1 LIEISVIVPVHN
13 AADTLGNCLDALLS
27 QDLPAASYEIILVDN
42 QSTDDS
48 VAVAE
53 RYRDVRVLSESQ
65 KSAYKARNRG
75 LQAASGKLIAFT
87 DADCVPQK
95 NWLRCLE
102 KYMADPRV
110 KIVMGRDIPAG
121 PTTAVRLLGN
131 YDHFKEIFVMSSSDT
146 GIYYGHTNCLM
157 TRREIFD
164 ETGFFDERPRGADV
178 IFVQRVLSRYGTEAV
193 LYQPDAIVA
202 HTEIRSAFVYFKK
215 AFIYG
220 RSARS
225 YRHIVSARPL
235 RNTERMKIYR
245 EVVNS
250 CKLSAL
256 EAIYLLA
263 LLMLGVGCYGLGW
276 VSLIREARS

>member
-1 LIEISVIVPVHN
+1 MIDISVIVPVRN
-13 AADTLGNCLDALLS
+13 AAATLGNCLEALLS

-53 RYRDVRVLSESQ
+53 RYQGVRVLSESQ
-65 KSAYKARNRG
+65 KGAYKARNRG

-95 NWLRCLE
+95 DWLRCL
-102 KYMADPRV
+102 KKCLADPRV

-121 PTTAVRLLGN
+121 QTTAVRLLGN
-131 YDHFKEIFVMSSSDT
+131 YDHFKEIFVMSSSDP

-164 ETGFFDERPRGADV
+164 ETDFFDERPRGADV
-178 IFVQRVLSRYGTEAV
+178 IFVQRVLSRYGTGAV
-193 LYQPDAIVA
+193 LYQSDAVVA

-225 YRHIVSARPL
+225 YRRIVAARPL
-235 RNTERMKIYR
+235 RNKERMNIFR

-250 CKLSAL
+250 CKLSGL

-263 LLMLGVGCYGLGW
+263 LLMLGVGCYGFGW
-276 VSLIREARS
+276 LSLMRVPRP